1 MYIFGFVNVHL
12 WNYRCTSLKS
22 RLYKYGIMV
31 TEVYELHS
39 GGRIKYVGQVAD
51 NKRSDISG

>member
-1 MYIFGFVNVHL
+1 MSVHASSR
-12 WNYRCTSLKS
+12 RCTSLKS

>member
-1 MYIFGFVNVHL
+1 MYISEIKVVQV
-12 WNYRCTSLKS
+12 WNHGY
-22 RLYKYGIMV
+22 

>member
-1 MYIFGFVNVHL
+1 MHL

-22 RLYKYGIMV
+22 KLYKYGIMV

-39 GGRIKYVGQVAD
+39 GGGIKYVGQVAD